1 MRERRGEKKRKTGKK
16 LEKKGAEPWTKRGE
30 TQKQENEDAG
40 NTYKGAENQQEKTQN
55 NSRRTGGGTKKR
67 RGTERESEKKKPGDR
82 EGHKETRGI
91 FKIFPRTP

>member
-1 MRERRGEKKRKTGKK
+1 MRERGGKKKRKTGKKLSKKK
-16 LEKKGAEPWTKRGE
+16 LEKKGAEPWIKRGE

-67 RGTERESEKKKPGDR
+67 RGTEREKTSDIIKD
-82 EGHKETRGI
+82 
-91 FKIFPRTP
+91 